1 MDDLSVKFLKGLAAF
16 GVATGLAACEP
27 QPGDA
32 PAASTTPAAATQPQG
47 ATASANSE
55 NRINLAECSSPSEG
69 RIHFKIGESLFQ
81 VPANIIGDVIP
92 SSMKPPFKR
101 EAVKAELQAQ
111 AAGGA
116 GCPEKPIDA
125 TLLLMKDDLGHP
137 LLEGTVGL
145 VRTPP
150 PQAAQRFAQLTAQ
163 LQAKPNR
170 NCKPIGGEL
179 LACVGTETRGQRETP
194 VMYVISTD
202 TTQRLNS
209 GGPLAVRCTLDGQK
223 IAGCNI
229 VDQLAG
235 GATFDATLNAGDYS
249 TAGLR
254 SARDAAARKVEA
266 LRR

>member
-1 MDDLSVKFLKGLAAF
+1 MNDLGVKFLKGLATC
-16 GVATGLAACEP
+16 GVVVGLAACEP
-27 QPGDA
+27 QPADA
-32 PAASTTPAAATQPQG
+32 PSAGTTPAANPPQQG
-47 ATASANSE
+47 ASASPNAE
-55 NRINLAECSSPSEG
+55 NRINLAECSTPSEG
-69 RIHFKIGESLFQ
+69 KIFFKVGQSVFQ
-81 VPANIIGDVIP
+81 VPANTIGDVIP
-92 SSMKPPFKR
+92 ASMKPPFQR
-101 EAVKAELQAQ
+101 EAVKAELQSQ
-111 AAGGA
+111 ASAGG
-116 GCPEKPIDA
+116 GCPEKPIDT

-137 LLEGTVGL
+137 LLEGTIGL

-179 LACVGTETRGQRETP
+179 LACVGTETRGERETP

-202 TTQRLNS
+202 TTQKLNS

-229 VDQLAG
+229 VDQMAG